1 MGHFAKFLK
10 IKISQAKVVGKVQ
23 VERHVDLAQQF

>member
-23 VERHVDLAQQF
+23 VEGHIDFAKQF